1 MLNNMSEKPNLR
13 ALRLNKGWSQQQTAD
28 HAGISRSYYSMLETS
43 NRVPSVAVAKKLAK
57 VFQISWFVFFE

>member
-1 MLNNMSEKPNLR
+1 MLNNMSEKPNLC

-28 HAGISRSYYSMLETS
+28 HAGRSLSYYSMLETS
-43 NRVPSVAVAKKLAK
+43 NRVPSVVVAKKLAK